1 MEKELQPEL
10 TTNEIRGIDLIVKA
24 LKKRYDFIT
33 GWEPVDDYRKYHNTL
48 FIAIKMDMEKVSD
61 YFGFRIRPTIKKLML
76 DKDPY
81 WYGRDISNPTL
92 FLDLPEG
99 NEDGYKVRVQMKE
112 LASHLYQQLPEQL
125 QRTYIYQFY
134 GTEPENVPVA
144 LNINEFLAYI

>member
-10 TTNEIRGIDLIVKA
+10 TPNEIRGIDLVVKA
-24 LKKRYDFIT
+24 LKKKYDFII
-33 GWEPVDDYRKYHNTL
+33 GWEPVNDYRKYHNTL

-61 YFGFRIRPTIKKLML
+61 YFGFRIRPVIKKLML

-81 WYGRDISNPTL
+81 WYGRDISSPTT

-99 NEDGYKVRVQMKE
+99 NDDGYNVRVHMKE
-112 LASHLYQQLPEQL
+112 LASHLYNQLPQQLR
-125 QRTYIYQFY
+125 RTYPYQFNNK
-134 GTEPENVPVA
+134 TEDLTIN